1 MTPADLPRAP
11 LACGDL
17 SALLRAGRP
26 AAFPTDTLPAL
37 AMAPAW
43 AAELWQIKQRAANK
57 PLILMAAGR
66 DELLAAL
73 GMPPPQGWEQLA
85 NQGWPGGLTLVLPA
99 KGAVV
104 EALNPG
110 GSSLGLRIPACPM
123 AVQLLRCTGPLA
135 TTSVNRSGQPAC
147 TSPEEI
153 AKNFP
158 SLALLAPLPWPSGSG
173 KASTVVGWQQGENG
187 SCWQILRQGNLR
199 INIAE
204 IGRSEQS

>member
-1 MTPADLPRAP
+1 MTPAELPRAP

-73 GMPPPQGWEQLA
+73 GMPPPQGWEQLT
-85 NQGWPGGLTLVLPA
+85 NQGWPGGSPWCCQLRGLWCRPSIP
-99 KGAVV
+99 V
-104 EALNPG
+104 EAA
-110 GSSLGLRIPACPM
+110 LGFAYRRA
-123 AVQLLRCTGPLA
+123 QWRCSCCVA
-135 TTSVNRSGQPAC
+135 
-147 TSPEEI
+147 
-153 AKNFP
+153 
-158 SLALLAPLPWPSGSG
+158 LAPLPPPALIARGSRPAQAQRRLLKTFQALLYWHHCRG
-173 KASTVVGWQQGENG
+173 RAVQERQARLWVGSREKMAVVGKYCARAICA
-187 SCWQILRQGNLR
+187 SILQK
-199 INIAE
+199 
-204 IGRSEQS
+204 

>member
-1 MTPADLPRAP
+1 MTPAELPRAP

-123 AVQLLRCTGPLA
+123 ALQLLRCTGPLA

-147 TSPEEI
+147 TSP
-153 AKNFP
+153 
-158 SLALLAPLPWPSGSG
+158 
-173 KASTVVGWQQGENG
+173 
-187 SCWQILRQGNLR
+187 
-199 INIAE
+199 
-204 IGRSEQS
+204 

>member
-17 SALLRAGRP
+17 SALLRAGNP

-123 AVQLLRCTGPLA
+123 ALQLLRCTGPLA
-135 TTSVNRSGQPAC
+135 TTSVNGRATFLA
-147 TSPEEI
+147 TSIGCI
-153 AKNFP
+153 AQFP
-158 SLALLAPLPWPSGSG
+158 LQCRFLALS
-173 KASTVVGWQQGENG
+173 
-187 SCWQILRQGNLR
+187 
-199 INIAE
+199 IA
-204 IGRSEQS
+204 RFSRL